1 MVFVHH
7 GHGGLV
13 ATLGKGDGTR
23 VADERA
29 VGIVLELPEMG
40 VAEKDGVVVAG
51 GQMVG
56 VIDMAVSEQDAAAL
70 VDEQH
75 IVAHHWEA
83 EQHLV
88 DLGIAV
94 AAYGDDISGQRV
106 QCRDDALG
114 VDALGDAV
122 AWSIVEDVA
131 EDEEHVTL
139 LLAIEVQC
147 TLQPGQTAVDVG
159 DDQIAHGDVGG
170 VLFEKK

>member
-23 VADERA
+23 VADEHA
-29 VGIVLELPEMG
+29 VGSVLELPEMG
-40 VAEKDGVVVAG
+40 VAEKDGVVVSG

-56 VIDMAVSEQDAAAL
+56 VIDVAVSEQDAAAL
-70 VDEQH
+70 VDKQH
-75 IVAHHWEA
+75 IVTHHREV

-88 DLGIAV
+88 NLGITV
-94 AAYGDDISGQRV
+94 AAYSDDVIGQRV

-114 VDALGDAV
+114 VDAFGDAV
-122 AWSIVEDVA
+122 ARPIVEDVA
-131 EDEEHVTL
+131 EDEEHVAL
-139 LLAIEVQC
+139 LLAVKVQC
-147 TLQPGQTAVDVG
+147 TLQPGQTAVDVR